1 MNFHEYRNH
10 PRKLHS
16 GFSLVELLVVITIVA
31 VLAALS
37 FAITRNLKQKAAATK
52 CMKQLREW
60 NTAIQGYAGDHSQ
73 QVLVYRW
80 GMVGGSDSK
89 AYNSYLSP
97 SNDKSPLPDGEMG
110 IALAYYR
117 LCPAQ
122 WATEPDAS
130 RGYFMTIPNVMQ
142 SSGKY
147 GKFPLIDSNNDG
159 TIDSYSLAVL
169 SNPSEFLMMMDS
181 TPEGATP
188 YRTSELTTFVKPI
201 CVHTDPK
208 KIRHSGHVHGMF
220 ADGHVEMLN
229 WKDIDPGNSA
239 NSGKVNRW
247 FNMQ

>member
-1 MNFHEYRNH
+1 M
-10 PRKLHS
+10 
-16 GFSLVELLVVITIVA
+16 ELLVVIVIVA

-37 FAITRNLKQKAAATK
+37 ITITRNLKQKAATTK
-52 CMKQLREW
+52 CMNQMREW
-60 NTAIQGYAGDHSQ
+60 NTAIQGYAGDHNQ

-80 GMVGGSDSK
+80 SMVGSTDSK

-97 SNDKSPLPDGEMG
+97 SDTKSPLPDGEMG

-147 GKFPLIDSNNDG
+147 GKFPLIDSNSDG
-159 TIDSYSLAVL
+159 TIDSYLLSVI

-181 TPEGATP
+181 TPEGSTP
-188 YRTSELTTFVKPI
+188 YRTSELNTFVKPLCI
-201 CVHTDPK
+201 NENPK
-208 KIRHSGHVHGMF
+208 KIRHSGQVHGMF
-220 ADGHVEMLN
+220 ADGHVETLN
-229 WKDIDPGNSA
+229 WMDINPDNSA
-239 NSGKVNRW
+239 NSGRANRW